1 VNGGTER
8 EPAAIEWTNPRA
20 GVTPT
25 GTAPANPGP
34 PEPTIALGALE
45 ELEAERD
52 KWRERAIV
60 WRERALAAELL
71 AKELGAHLADVRA
84 SLEDLRAVVRAWVQE
99 PAAGP
104 SSPPP
109 TPWWRRSLTR
119 LVEGPSRAR
128 TEEGLPEQP

>member
-1 VNGGTER
+1 MDGGTKR
-8 EPAAIEWTNPRA
+8 EPPAIEWTNPRA
-20 GVTPT
+20 TS
-25 GTAPANPGP
+25 APGP
-34 PEPTIALGALE
+34 PAADEPVRPGEIPRSARE

-84 SLEDLRAVVRAWVQE
+84 NLEDLRAVVRAWAQE
-99 PAAGP
+99 PAM
-104 SSPPP
+104 SPAAPP
-109 TPWWRRSLTR
+109 TAWWRRSLIR
-119 LVEGPSRAR
+119 LVEGPNRDR